1 MAIQFDPT
9 TQRILQKT
17 LREAFPDAEIQQ
29 HDCEALALALHDP
42 SCNTSK
48 EPLPAELKNLD
59 FSPWAKQLEELAQTE
74 LPGGADGEGVTQIAR
89 AAAAADG
96 VRYYWAEATHMR
108 LHPDGFDP
116 FVGKLPMVRVRL
128 PDRNPHN
135 FVTALGTV
143 EQADHLI
150 ATVFE
155 ANDKYAAALGYQLQR
170 VDVITPPR
178 QVLRF
183 AAVSVLLGYRDAA
196 GAPSCYVLEAGT
208 ATGQAKVLF
217 LGATLN
223 AKINS
228 YSGYQPTPF
237 SCSDNAYTGTL
248 TLDGDSPKELH
259 VTSRKILNHASQ
271 PAYIDIRVQFTEETG
286 HLRNIW
292 SGLLIARAALIVQ
305 GRKDR
310 GVPPGCEKKE
320 LPA

>member
-1 MAIQFDPT
+1 MTIQFDPT
-9 TQRILQKT
+9 TLRILQRT
-17 LREAFPDAEIQQ
+17 LRDAFPNAEVHQ

-42 SCNTSK
+42 SWNTTQ
-48 EPLPAELKNLD
+48 EPLPAELKCLD
-59 FSPWAKQLEELAQTE
+59 FTPWSDQLAQLARSE
-74 LPGGADGEGVTQIAR
+74 LPGGAEAEGVTRAPR
-89 AAAAADG
+89 AAGDA
-96 VRYYWAEATHMR
+96 VRYYWAEATHAR
-108 LHPDGFDP
+108 LHPEGYAP

-128 PDRNPHN
+128 PDRTPHD
-135 FVTALGTV
+135 FVTALGTL

-155 ANDKYAAALGYQLQR
+155 ANDKYAGKLGYALQR

-183 AAVSVLLGYRDAA
+183 GAVSVMLGYRDATA
-196 GAPSCYVLEAGT
+196 LPSCYILEAGT

-217 LGATLN
+217 LGATMDS
-223 AKINS
+223 KINS

-248 TLDGDSPKELH
+248 TLAGDSPVLLH
-259 VTSRKILNHASQ
+259 VTSRKIIDHVSQ
-271 PAYIDIRVQFTEETG
+271 PAYIDIRVQFSEETTQ
-286 HLRNIW
+286 LRNIW

-310 GVPPGCEKKE
+310 GLAPGCEKRE
-320 LPA
+320 VPA